1 MELALQKPYL
11 MHAINGVSAD
21 HLCYLLPAAQHPV
34 QHGQSQLAAFYHW
47 QKALQLFRDELSNG
61 ATEEN
66 MDGLISTVMLICV
79 HQFMLSEPL
88 PDPSKSFIYAP
99 PEARRERLAWLTIQ
113 HGINALRSQLGDV
126 IWNSIWR
133 PVFLDSAIFQR
144 VPNYV
149 TSKAGDEAHSLFLEI
164 CEVTAESSC
173 DTNPYY
179 EALQHLLYIRR
190 LRPSV
195 TTFNKLVEFVAVI
208 EGEFLRLL
216 VSRDTRALLILAH
229 WLAMMSEVG
238 QWWISVRCKAEC
250 IAITTFLMH
259 DRDERVRELLRYPA
273 RTVGI
278 GLMRRDEG
286 CHSLAA
292 VFALSSVSL
301 KAKYVFGDTDII
313 DVRPVDIFTNPLEMA
328 STTRPTPVLP
338 PDPVPARTTLS
349 PFELLITCNP
359 PILRSLLAQIP
370 TETIFRLYQ
379 TSPYLRDFFA
389 RSPTSWRYISWRLYQ
404 PATTTTT
411 ITASGTIGQRQS
423 SNYALDQIILTVIN
437 PFSTRLASL
446 ELDNTAVSGTTL
458 TSTVLILRR
467 ETLLHVSVRGC
478 KNVSLKY
485 HINPWLTMHALARNT
500 PDSKGPP
507 PGFETLALKSLYTYR
522 CRHHRRRPYLPSSL
536 ARKESDS
543 EPTHELV
550 TTCHTLG
557 IWTDTAWCTTPGARC
572 YRRRGY
578 VKMRMPQDPRE
589 VWVVYD
595 RLWRSRNWLGPV
607 ETPKGSNL
615 PSKKRKRDCRS
626 WEYDE
631 EGMNGEPLGTG
642 PEAKFTPAHLRHS
655 HRQFVDDITCQNC
668 DAQILESCAF
678 DRPYLRN
685 RNSREEDRNKFWWAP
700 GCAVSP
706 CSMQDQDLP
715 PLGGSNLG
723 QLANTNSLPNLK
735 FKWCCTEPLF
745 SGGGGITYSNNAA
758 RDIDRIRAA
767 PLPRGHGWEDPEF
780 NPDRS
785 AGPENVP
792 NQLGPGG
799 RWQSIDGLFQTAATL
814 ATGEHPAVSVPRVLC
829 DDCYNA
835 NHWKIKCKACAT
847 AICLKHD
854 ISDRLKARICGY
866 KDLVLEKQEYKSKQ
880 TAAKLLATLMKQRKG
895 KQPAQ
900 ERNPIEI
907 ESTVSTPRAARAA
920 TMPASTVAPLAV
932 SEVVADTPEP
942 LRSAEASIASR
953 PLRTPMAEVDRP
965 QRSASPVSD
974 STGPHSRSTSPA
986 PSAHSIPATPEPN
999 SAPRRPPRPAI
1010 PSGPKWRGCQ
1020 ALFCPAT
1027 RSAPGDHRRRCTA
1040 PIDQCVGCKVYIC
1053 DDCSGSLEPPCPCK
1067 GCQRP
1072 PADED
1077 HSMATMPAATPA
1089 PGTALFFCPN
1099 CRWDRMISGKCKRK
1113 SEAFLKAQSQ
1123 SIRRLKK
1130 RKDKMRKPVEERR
1143 TSQGATGTLSATEQA
1158 IEGLVEFFTS
1168 LNMQYP
1174 GTAGPQQAEASSSSQ
1189 PESATQSDVLSN
1201 NPDEIRELE
1210 DMGAL
1215 ARDLI
1220 RRIQRLRDQF
1230 RPGSLAAQALPD
1242 IRVEDGVHAANT
1254 AAQRLAHE
1262 ALAVQMAADIVGPHH
1277 AVRLAPIPAAS
1288 ENANAPA
1295 SVQAQNYDLRQL
1307 ILPDE
1312 PDPDVAPDVEEL
1324 DDEDDG
1330 QFEDGGTSTE

>member
-1 MELALQKPYL
+1 
-11 MHAINGVSAD
+11 
-21 HLCYLLPAAQHPV
+21 
-34 QHGQSQLAAFYHW
+34 
-47 QKALQLFRDELSNG
+47 
-61 ATEEN
+61 
-66 MDGLISTVMLICV
+66 
-79 HQFMLSEPL
+79 
-88 PDPSKSFIYAP
+88 
-99 PEARRERLAWLTIQ
+99 
-113 HGINALRSQLGDV
+113 
-126 IWNSIWR
+126 
-133 PVFLDSAIFQR
+133 
-144 VPNYV
+144 
-149 TSKAGDEAHSLFLEI
+149 
-164 CEVTAESSC
+164 
-173 DTNPYY
+173 
-179 EALQHLLYIRR
+179 
-190 LRPSV
+190 
-195 TTFNKLVEFVAVI
+195 
-208 EGEFLRLL
+208 
-216 VSRDTRALLILAH
+216 
-229 WLAMMSEVG
+229 
-238 QWWISVRCKAEC
+238 
-250 IAITTFLMH
+250 
-259 DRDERVRELLRYPA
+259 
-273 RTVGI
+273 
-278 GLMRRDEG
+278 
-286 CHSLAA
+286 
-292 VFALSSVSL
+292 
-301 KAKYVFGDTDII
+301 
-313 DVRPVDIFTNPLEMA
+313 MA
-328 STTRPTPVLP
+328 STTRPTPGSL

-404 PATTTTT
+404 PATATTT
-411 ITASGTIGQRQS
+411 ITASGAIGQRQS

-595 RLWRSRNWLGPV
+595 RLWRSRNWLGAV
-607 ETPKGSNL
+607 ENPRGSNL
-615 PSKKRKRDCRS
+615 ASKKRKRDCRS

-642 PEAKFTPAHLRHS
+642 PEGKVTPTHLRDS
-655 HRQFVDDITCQNC
+655 HRKFVENITCQNC
-668 DAQILESCAF
+668 DAQILERCEQCSVMMHCAGCRKTLCASCAF

-715 PLGGSNLG
+715 SLAGTNAN

-735 FKWCCTEPLF
+735 FRWCCTEPLF

-767 PLPRGHGWEDPEF
+767 PLPRGQGWEDPEF
-780 NPDRS
+780 NPDRP
-785 AGPENVP
+785 AGPENVS
-792 NQLGPGG
+792 NQPGPGG
-799 RWQSIDGLFQTAATL
+799 RWQSIDGLFQTVATL

-829 DDCYNA
+829 DDCHNA
-835 NHWKIKCKACAT
+835 GHWKIKCKACAT
-847 AICLKHD
+847 PICVKHD

-866 KDLVLEKQEYKSKQ
+866 RDLVLEKQEYKSKL

-895 KQPAQ
+895 KQPAREQ
-900 ERNPIEI
+900 NNMET

-920 TMPASTVAPLAV
+920 TMPASTVVPVAV
-932 SEVVADTPEP
+932 SEVVADTAEP
-942 LRSAEASIASR
+942 LRPAEASIAAT
-953 PLRTPMAEVDRP
+953 PLRTALADFDRP
-965 QRSASPVSD
+965 PRPLSPVSD
-974 STGPHSRSTSPA
+974 STSPHSRSTSPA

-999 SAPRRPPRPAI
+999 SVPRRPPRPAI

-1020 ALFCPAT
+1020 AIFCPAIRT
-1027 RSAPGDHRRRCTA
+1027 APGDHRRRCTA

-1072 PADED
+1072 PTDED
-1077 HSMATMPAATPA
+1077 NSMTIMPATTPA
-1089 PGTALFFCPN
+1089 TSTALFFCPN
-1099 CRWDRMISGKCKRK
+1099 CRWDRMVSGKCKRK

-1123 SIRRLKK
+1123 SMKRLKK
-1130 RKDKMRKPVEERR
+1130 RKDKMRKPLEERR
-1143 TSQGATGTLSATEQA
+1143 MSQAAAGNLSATEQA

-1174 GTAGPQQAEASSSSQ
+1174 GAIGPQQAESSSSSQ
-1189 PESATQSDVLSN
+1189 PESASRSDVLSN

-1242 IRVEDGVHAANT
+1242 IRVEEGVQT
-1254 AAQRLAHE
+1254 AAQTIAGTAAQSLAHE
-1262 ALAVQMAADIVGPHH
+1262 ALAIQMAADIVSPHR
-1277 AVRLAPIPAAS
+1277 AVRLPPIPAPDGTAS
-1288 ENANAPA
+1288 ANAPG
-1295 SVQAQNYDLRQL
+1295 SMPAQSYDLRQL
-1307 ILPDE
+1307 IMPDE
-1312 PDPDVAPDVEEL
+1312 PELAPDIEEL